1 VQKWWSVLFGAVN
14 LAALLLFVIS
24 PHIPGW
30 WLPKDVSTFGYEVD
44 FLYYAI
50 LYITGFFFVLTEAIM
65 VYCMWRYTAV
75 PGKKAQYVHGN
86 HRLEWFWTTVTGVIL
101 LFVAFSQVS
110 AWERI
115 KYQSQMPGMPDR
127 PAIDHFVTVSARQFE
142 WRIRYPDT
150 QERDTLLK
158 DPARA
163 ATVTRL
169 WSEHPSADDI
179 QVVNDLHVWAAD
191 PPEKP
196 GDPPRGG
203 NVRVYLMTRDVIHSL
218 GLPNLRLMQDALPGK
233 NIPVWFQIKPGE
245 FNTVWDEDKQ
255 DWVDKENWPIAC
267 KELCG
272 WGHYKMQGRLRVH
285 KDKAD
290 YDKWLAKAKE
300 EQDRHTP

>member
-14 LAALLLFVIS
+14 LGALLLFVVAAYY
-24 PHIPGW
+24 PGW

-44 FLYYAI
+44 DLFYWI
-50 LYITGFFFVLTEAIM
+50 LGITGFFFVLTEVIM

-75 PGKKAQYVHGN
+75 PGKKSQYVHGN
-86 HRLEWFWTTVTGVIL
+86 HRLEWFWTTVTGVVL

-115 KYQSQMPGMPDR
+115 KYQSQMPGMPGMD
-127 PAIDHFVTVSARQFE
+127 AIEHTVTVSARQFE
-142 WRIRYPDT
+142 WRIRYADT
-150 QERDTLLK
+150 KELDNMLADK
-158 DPARA
+158 AKA
-163 ATVTRL
+163 ASVTRL
-169 WSEHPSADDI
+169 WSEHPNADDI
-179 QVVNDLHVWAAD
+179 QVVNDLHTWAGA
-191 PPEKP
+191 
-196 GDPPRGG
+196 R
-203 NVRVYLMTRDVIHSL
+203 VRVYLMTRDVIHSL

-233 NIPVWFQIKPGE
+233 NIPVWFRVKPEE

-255 DWVDKENWPIAC
+255 DWVDKEIWPIAC

-290 YDKWLAKAKE
+290 YDRWLAAAKK
-300 EQDRHTP
+300 EQDRSTP